1 MITTEEL
8 QGWKDSIL
16 HTKTQAE
23 RNAIDKSD
31 NPDISKYY
39 IHVATV
45 CGYQANIVERIIA
58 QSERNEK
65 VKRGK

>member
-16 HTKTQAE
+16 HAKVQAE
-23 RNAIDKSD
+23 RNALDKSD
-31 NPDISKYY
+31 NLDISKYY
-39 IHVATV
+39 MHVATV
-45 CGYQANIVERIIA
+45 CGYQANIVERIIS

-65 VKRGK
+65 GKKGK